1 MAEKENTSYSRGEK
15 WWGSEGVQNPNLTA
29 QPPLLDG
36 AEGEL
41 LSPAATVT
49 VEGITASES
58 SDRSTAATPMG
69 GGGHDVAVPS
79 RGSTVGPPGRDEAD
93 DLPYGPLTPGAI
105 LAGAVT
111 DPPPVLF
118 SGLEPPRLEATG
130 GRVTGADTPKHR
142 IENKRRQRA
151 LLASQ
156 QPQTQWR
163 VYQGDFDLPDPVA
176 PIGEKCAWRAWLFI
190 TPPPTSSKNGRRTGA
205 RRKPAS
211 HERAR
216 KCKPLS
222 RGALT
227 AQLSRMRQLLTSRPR
242 LTKKS
247 APGRLSLSRGT
258 PSRTTLPPS

>member
-69 GGGHDVAVPS
+69 GGGHNVAVPS
-79 RGSTVGPPGRDEAD
+79 RGSTAGPPGRDEAD
-93 DLPYGPLTPGAI
+93 LPCGPLTPGAI
-105 LAGAVT
+105 SAGAVT

-130 GRVTGADTPKHR
+130 GPVTGADTPKHP
-142 IENKRRQRA
+142 IENKRWRRA

-176 PIGEKCAWRAWLFI
+176 PLETHRGEMCPAGLALHHPAADLLKKWATYGC
-190 TPPPTSSKNGRRTGA
+190 PTQTG
-205 RRKPAS
+205 KP
-211 HERAR
+211 
-216 KCKPLS
+216 
-222 RGALT
+222 
-227 AQLSRMRQLLTSRPR
+227 
-242 LTKKS
+242 
-247 APGRLSLSRGT
+247 
-258 PSRTTLPPS
+258 